1 MQKDQEECTSGI
13 FTTEGGGGGGGCD
26 DDDDD
31 DDDDDVGE
39 KGGRMLQMLKLPG
52 LGLFSSTADYQD
64 FWGISFQIK
73 GKLL

>member
-13 FTTEGGGGGGGCD
+13 FTTEGGGGGGC
-26 DDDDD
+26 DD